1 MTLRQREHKRGTILT
16 QASYV
21 SLTEYARDSYVSN
34 TVRLGCPAK
43 HKRRENLP
51 GPRIRRMD
59 DSRTDKAKER
69 RPQGSDSSSGKGKKR
84 KRGQALPPFY
94 LLSVPFFIF
103 LM

>member
-51 GPRIRRMD
+51 GPRIRRM
-59 DSRTDKAKER
+59 ER